1 MGLLND
7 DDTKELTAR
16 MSATMEKEFI
26 RSIMDQIVLAVAKDV
41 YGKEKAVE
49 IIDKIADEYKK
60 SYIESFEE
68 QIKHENFPFEQL
80 GIDIKEQLNNSL
92 IVFDKV
98 KNKMIQ
104 VISEMPE
111 EK

>member
-41 YGKEKAVE
+41 YGK
-49 IIDKIADEYKK
+49 
-60 SYIESFEE
+60 
-68 QIKHENFPFEQL
+68 
-80 GIDIKEQLNNSL
+80 
-92 IVFDKV
+92 
-98 KNKMIQ
+98 
-104 VISEMPE
+104 
-111 EK
+111 